1 MLIAIFNPCFSLT
14 FTVLQKEIISDCS
27 NTHIQSKQVHSGRLQ
42 ACLIAVY
49 TNFVIKKLIQA
60 DNLLLF
66 SIFLNKKYDQPSVVS
81 FFLLI
86 F

>member
-1 MLIAIFNPCFSLT
+1 
-14 FTVLQKEIISDCS
+14 
-27 NTHIQSKQVHSGRLQ
+27 VHSGRLQ